1 MRRVADAFDDDGDDD
16 DDDDDDDDS
25 QHSARNASETA
36 RYARNS
42 AYVRCLVRASLQVV
56 RDCGPVI
63 SCKAFRDIVG
73 CCKRG
78 I

>member
-1 MRRVADAFDDDGDDD
+1 MRRVADASDDDGDD

-42 AYVRCLVRASLQVV
+42 AYVRCLSRASLQVV
-56 RDCGPVI
+56 RDCGSVT
-63 SCKAFRDIVG
+63 SCRAFHDIVCYWNSG
-73 CCKRG
+73 A
-78 I
+78 